1 MAVVVV
7 VVAVVVA
14 VGTCRGGTP
23 LGKAALV
30 KRQGRGR
37 LVVWQ
42 KQRHAV
48 RAVGHRA
55 LAGPAWKRRIHLRMV
70 KGWLS

>member
-1 MAVVVV
+1 MAVVV

-14 VGTCRGGTP
+14 VGTCRGGAP

-37 LVVWQ
+37 LVVW
-42 KQRHAV
+42 
-48 RAVGHRA
+48 
-55 LAGPAWKRRIHLRMV
+55 
-70 KGWLS
+70 